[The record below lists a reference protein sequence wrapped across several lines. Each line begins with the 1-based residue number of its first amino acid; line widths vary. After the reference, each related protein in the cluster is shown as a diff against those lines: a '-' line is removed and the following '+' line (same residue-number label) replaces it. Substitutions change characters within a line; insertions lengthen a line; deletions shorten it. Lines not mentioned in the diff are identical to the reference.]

1 VLQPCL
7 QPKAAGP
14 PVQTQLGF
22 EVRHRH
28 GVVAAG
34 WLAGGMDEVVGS
46 AAASGGQERH
56 RTGRAQVPLATL
68 HPRPIAR
75 RLPWTQGR
83 APAVFRYE
91 VYVRIV
97 VDDPAPLTGA
107 EAVLTAARP
116 RGCGAD

>member
-1 VLQPCL
+1 V
-7 QPKAAGP
+7 GR
-14 PVQTQLGF
+14 G
-22 EVRHRH
+22 R
-28 GVVAAG
+28 
-34 WLAGGMDEVVGS
+34 GG
-46 AAASGGQERH
+46 A
-56 RTGRAQVPLATL
+56 
-68 HPRPIAR
+68 AR
-75 RLPWTQGR
+75 RPGPENSSHLGPCGTWSLAR

>member
-1 VLQPCL
+1 
-7 QPKAAGP
+7 
-14 PVQTQLGF
+14 
-22 EVRHRH
+22 
-28 GVVAAG
+28 
-34 WLAGGMDEVVGS
+34 LA
-46 AAASGGQERH
+46 
-56 RTGRAQVPLATL
+56 
-68 HPRPIAR
+68 
-75 RLPWTQGR
+75 R